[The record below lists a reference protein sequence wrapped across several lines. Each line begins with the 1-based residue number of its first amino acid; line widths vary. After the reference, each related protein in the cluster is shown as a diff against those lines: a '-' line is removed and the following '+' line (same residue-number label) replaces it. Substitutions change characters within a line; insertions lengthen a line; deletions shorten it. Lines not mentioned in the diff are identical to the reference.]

1 MYTEIKNPTGTKFA
15 RWQSGTGFAPGRNR
29 IDYYL
34 YQNDNSQAES
44 RIKVITLTD

>member
-29 IDYYL
+29 IDYGF
-34 YQNDNSQAES
+34 YQSYNNQASIES
-44 RIKVITLTD
+44 K